1 MSTTER
7 IEFLRATTKPAPT
20 RKIPKI
26 YFRKAHGVVAQTTLY
41 EYYVQ
46 LINDTLDLIRK
57 GLTAYIFNFEQVAEV
72 FRYEPKAR
80 IIYLEKE
87 DCFAVRL

>member
-7 IEFLRATTKPAPT
+7 IEYIRSTTKPAPI

-57 GLTAYIFNFEQVAEV
+57 GLTAYIFNFEQVADV
-72 FRYEPKAR
+72 FRYEPQAK
-80 IIYLEKE
+80 ITYLENE
-87 DCFAVRL
+87 ECFAVSL

>member
-1 MSTTER
+1 MSANER

-46 LINDTLDLIRK
+46 LINDTLDEIRK
-57 GLTAYIFNFEQVAEV
+57 GFTAYIFNFEQVEDV
-72 FRYEPKAR
+72 FRYEPNAK
-80 IIYLEKE
+80 IVYLEKE
-87 DCFAVRL
+87 ACFAVRL